1 MRAMVAGA
9 GIAGLMLAL
18 RVTRAGFDVSLV
30 EIADGPR
37 GEGYTSVPITSTHT
51 SHGSIRSSTAR

>member
-9 GIAGLMLAL
+9 GIAGLTLAL

-37 GEGYTSVPITSTHT
+37 GEG
-51 SHGSIRSSTAR
+51 